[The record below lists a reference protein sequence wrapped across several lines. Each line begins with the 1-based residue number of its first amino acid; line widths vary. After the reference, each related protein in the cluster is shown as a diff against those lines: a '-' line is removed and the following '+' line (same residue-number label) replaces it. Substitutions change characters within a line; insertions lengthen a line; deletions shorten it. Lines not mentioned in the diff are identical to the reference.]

1 MNKERLRKIKREL
14 ELGWSD
20 VSRVVMS
27 QDDVKWL
34 ISRIEELEQEVNN
47 WRDEATKWSIRFQ
60 ESEESHS
67 ETKELLHSIISK
79 IIAN

>member
-1 MNKERLRKIKREL
+1 MNKERLREIKKKL

-20 VSRVVMS
+20 VSCVVS

-34 ISRIEELEQEVNN
+34 ISRIEELEQEVNS
-47 WRDEATKWSIRFQ
+47 WKDEATKWSIRFQ

-67 ETKELLHSIISK
+67 ETKELLHSIIGK